1 MKKLFKIC
9 SLIFLF
15 LFMASFV
22 SLEASKSDIISE
34 INSQQL
40 IKAYQAEKNVITAYF
55 NSKQRAINA
64 GFTLT
69 GVVAMLPPSQVFT
82 CI

>member
-1 MKKLFKIC
+1 MKRLFKIC
-9 SLIFLF
+9 SLTFLF
-15 LFMASFV
+15 LLMASFV
-22 SLEASKSDIISE
+22 SVDTSISNVNSE
-34 INSQQL
+34 ISKQQL
-40 IKAYQAEKNVITAYF
+40 IKAYQAEKDGITAYF
-55 NSKQRAINA
+55 NSKQCAINA

>member
-40 IKAYQAEKNVITAYF
+40 IKAYQAEKNGITAYF
-55 NSKQRAINA
+55 NSKQCAINA